1 MSLRADL
8 AVIPADEPHKA
19 VTASLIRYGSRI
31 RLNHVRN
38 RRWVEGMDLSRAEA
52 LQLAEGLKDL
62 VATMRP
68 EA

>member
-1 MSLRADL
+1 MRADL
-8 AVIPADEPHKA
+8 AVIPADEPQKA
-19 VTASLIRYGSRI
+19 ITASVTRYGSRI

-38 RRWVEGMDLSRAEA
+38 RRWIEGMDLTRSEA

-62 VATMRP
+62 AATMKP

>member
-8 AVIPADEPHKA
+8 AVVPADEPHKA
-19 VTASLIRYGSRI
+19 VTASVTRYGRRI

-38 RRWVEGMDLSRAEA
+38 RRWIEGMDLSRTEA
-52 LQLAEGLKDL
+52 LQLAEGLRDL
-62 VATMRP
+62 AATMQP